1 MQETICIL
9 YTAKPLTFLPER
21 SILLAWLVT
30 FNHRRYYMMQDAF
43 WGILIPFL
51 GTSLGAGCVFFLKNS
66 LRDGIQRALT
76 GFAAGVMVAA
86 SVWSLLIPAMEQAAD
101 LGRLAFFPAAVGFWL
116 GILFLLLLLDHL
128 IPHLHQ
134 NSLQAEGP
142 KSQLQRTTMMVLAV
156 TLHNIPE
163 GMAVGVVYAGY
174 LAGTAQITA
183 AGALALSLGI
193 AIQNFPE
200 GAIISMPLRAEG
212 MKKGR
217 AFWGGV
223 LSGIVEPIGAVLT
236 ILAAGIVVPALPY
249 LLSFAAGAMLY
260 VVVEELIPEM
270 SQGQH
275 SNVGTVFFA
284 VGFSVMMVL
293 DVALG

>member
-1 MQETICIL
+1 MINIKEIIAKEIEKVTKLNSNELESYIEKPKEAKNGDYAFPCFRLAKELKKAPQEI
-9 YTAKPLTFLPER
+9 AKEIASNINISKEVIENVEVAL
-21 SILLAWLVT
+21 S
-30 FNHRRYYMMQDAF
+30 
-43 WGILIPFL
+43 
-51 GTSLGAGCVFFLKNS
+51 
-66 LRDGIQRALT
+66 DGIQRALT

-116 GILFLLLLLDHL
+116 GILFLLLLDHL

-249 LLSFAAGAMLY
+249 LLSFAAGAML
-260 VVVEELIPEM
+260 
-270 SQGQH
+270 
-275 SNVGTVFFA
+275 
-284 VGFSVMMVL
+284 GFYL
-293 DVALG
+293 QPGFYP

>member
-1 MQETICIL
+1 M
-9 YTAKPLTFLPER
+9 
-21 SILLAWLVT
+21 S
-30 FNHRRYYMMQDAF
+30 DAF
-43 WGILIPFL
+43 YGILIPFL
-51 GTSLGAGCVFFLKNS
+51 GTSLGAASVFFLKQS
-66 LRDGIQRALT
+66 LGDHIQRALT

-86 SVWSLLIPAMEQAAD
+86 SIWSLLIPAMDQSAA
-101 LGRLAFFPAAVGFWL
+101 LGKLAFFPAAVGFWL
-116 GILFLLLLLDHL
+116 GILFLLLLDHI
-128 IPHLHQ
+128 IPHLHR
-134 NSLQAEGP
+134 NSEQAEGP
-142 KSQLQRTTMMVLAV
+142 HSQLQRTTMMVLAV

-174 LAGTAQITA
+174 LSGTAQITA

-212 MKKGR
+212 MSKGR

-236 ILAAGIVVPALPY
+236 ILAASIIVPALPY

-270 SQGQH
+270 SQGEH
-275 SNVGTVFFA
+275 SDIGTVFFA
-284 VGFSVMMVL
+284 VGFSLMMVL

>member
-116 GILFLLLLLDHL
+116 GILFLLLLDHL

-293 DVALG
+293 DVTLG